1 MLKLKNIKIANER
14 SELLIPNFAKHANS
28 IVEPSLM
35 QINQMVLNTP
45 ASSPYFKTSSS
56 PKTTV
61 SKNKDLRMILGE
73 QSSPDEVDST
83 PQSHKRYKVNEDFS

>member
-1 MLKLKNIKIANER
+1 MLKLKNINIANER

-45 ASSPYFKTSSS
+45 ASSPYF
-56 PKTTV
+56 
-61 SKNKDLRMILGE
+61 
-73 QSSPDEVDST
+73 
-83 PQSHKRYKVNEDFS
+83 

>member
-1 MLKLKNIKIANER
+1 MVKKAGSFKGEILSPLQTPQRSPMRRVTKENAQTPMLKLKNINIANER

-45 ASSPYFKTSSS
+45 ASSPYF
-56 PKTTV
+56 
-61 SKNKDLRMILGE
+61 
-73 QSSPDEVDST
+73 
-83 PQSHKRYKVNEDFS
+83 